1 MVFSFGL
8 LGKARRQKKN
18 SRVSGATT

>member
-18 SRVSGATT
+18 SRVSEATT